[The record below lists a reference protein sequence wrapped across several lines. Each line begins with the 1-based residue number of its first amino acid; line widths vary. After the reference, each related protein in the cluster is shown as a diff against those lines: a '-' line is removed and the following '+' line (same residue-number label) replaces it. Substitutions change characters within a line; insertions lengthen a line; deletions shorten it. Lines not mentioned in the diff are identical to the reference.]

1 MVSQQCIPALLS
13 DVCYKLFHCVYG
25 RTIAPQS
32 TNSVSLSFLMQVEAD
47 DVLTK
52 EEQIGLLFKAKRK
65 CEVAISNKHKPGGE

>member
-1 MVSQQCIPALLS
+1 MEERLLLS
-13 DVCYKLFHCVYG
+13 VLTQCHC
-25 RTIAPQS
+25 P
-32 TNSVSLSFLMQVEAD
+32 FFMQVEAD